1 MADKLIPGIPHPT
14 RIAILQ
20 QTEDDSGPENEN
32 SDITVLQQVMG
43 SDKSRVEVIQ
53 RMECT
58 FFQSCVRY
66 QVHTG

>member
-20 QTEDDSGPENEN
+20 QTEDEKIDPETETEGN
-32 SDITVLQQVMG
+32 ITVLEQVMG
-43 SDKSRVEVIQ
+43 SDKSRTEVIQ

-58 FFQSCVRY
+58 YTKALIR
-66 QVHTG
+66 